1 VTTTRHP
8 GTAPIFR
15 AFSELSGLPP
25 AERREALML
34 RLEHVWDQA
43 SNHSYVTK
51 KGDEVHSPDGTL
63 QLKVIQAVAVLQGLT
78 GQAAEAEEA
87 ALAKMSDADLLRE
100 ATKRLPPHEIA
111 ALADQLIAMREQQ
124 TQKQAIVTT
133 GETTHERLEEDRQRD
148 TLPAPAD
155 GDQAPASGPEWA

>member
-1 VTTTRHP
+1 MTTTRNP

-25 AERREALML
+25 AERREALMK
-34 RLEHVWDQA
+34 RLDHVWDEAQ
-43 SNHSYVTK
+43 NKHYVNK
-51 KGDEVHSPDGTL
+51 KGEEIAMPDGTL

-78 GQAAEAEEA
+78 GQAAEVEQA

-100 ATKRLPPHEIA
+100 ATKRLPPHEVA

-133 GETTHERLEEDRQRD
+133 GENADEQRSSSSEAEASS
-148 TLPAPAD
+148 APIH
-155 GDQAPASGPEWA
+155 QAPDAGPEWA

>member
-1 VTTTRHP
+1 MTSTRHP

-25 AERREALML
+25 AERRETLMV
-34 RLEHVWDQA
+34 RLEHVWDEAQA
-43 SNHSYVTK
+43 KHYVNK
-51 KGDEVHSPDGTL
+51 HGDEIPTPDGNL

-78 GQAAEAEEA
+78 GETADTASA

-133 GETTHERLEEDRQRD
+133 GENTDERTEEVRAETED
-148 TLPAPAD
+148 
-155 GDQAPASGPEWA
+155 DQAASSNPEWV

>member
-1 VTTTRHP
+1 MTTTRNP

-34 RLEHVWDQA
+34 RLEHVWDEAQA
-43 SNHSYVTK
+43 KHYVNK
-51 KGDEVHSPDGTL
+51 KDQEIACPDGAL

-78 GQAAEAEEA
+78 GEA
-87 ALAKMSDADLLRE
+87 ADADANALNKMSDADLLRL
-100 ATKRLPPHEIA
+100 ALKRLPPHEVN

-133 GETTHERLEEDRQRD
+133 GENADEQRSKAEGATD
-148 TLPAPAD
+148 PAI
-155 GDQAPASGPEWA
+155 DQAPDAGPEWA

>member
-1 VTTTRHP
+1 MTSTRHP

-34 RLEHVWDQA
+34 RLEHVWDEAQQKTYT
-43 SNHSYVTK
+43 NKH
-51 KGDEVHSPDGTL
+51 GDEVANPDGNL

-78 GQAAEAEEA
+78 GETADTASA

-133 GETTHERLEEDRQRD
+133 GEAHEQRTEPEEARAEAEDN
-148 TLPAPAD
+148 
-155 GDQAPASGPEWA
+155 QAASAHPEWV